1 MSSHFVQETPQ
12 RVVYGRAHKHEGCTS
27 FQTKVLWVCL
37 SDSTWSC
44 ETSRNH
50 NTVPP
55 SRRVVSFHHDIMS
68 FSTTFFCS
76 PLPFR
81 YIMSFSTTFFCS
93 PLPFR
98 DIMSFSTTFFC
109 SPLPFRYIM
118 SFSTTFFCSPLP
130 FRDIMSFSTTFFCS
144 PLPFQDISSHLLS
157 ISISTILFT
166 YYHQLLLSMLSL

>member
-1 MSSHFVQETPQ
+1 MQETPQ
-12 RVVYGRAHKHEGCTS
+12 RVVYGRAHKHERCTS

-37 SDSTWSC
+37 SDSTLSC

-81 YIMSFSTTFFCS
+81 
-93 PLPFR
+93 
-98 DIMSFSTTFFC
+98 D
-109 SPLPFRYIM
+109 IM

>member
-1 MSSHFVQETPQ
+1 MQETPQ
-12 RVVYGRAHKHEGCTS
+12 RVVYGRAHELERCTS

-44 ETSRNH
+44 EISRNH

-55 SRRVVSFHHDIMS
+55 SPRVVSFHHD
-68 FSTTFFCS
+68 
-76 PLPFR
+76 
-81 YIMSFSTTFFCS
+81 IMSFSTTFFCS

-98 DIMSFSTTFFC
+98 DIMSFSTTFF
-109 SPLPFRYIM
+109 F
-118 SFSTTFFCSPLP
+118 SPLP